1 VIFFTYIRPKE
12 STSIE
17 SWCGWFSVPK
27 VLITD
32 CVCEVKR
39 VCSNRRQ
46 KSALGQQSST
56 ADPPPAQPDSPSDY
70 LHPIEY
76 QETTATPR
84 SDYLHPIEYQEITAT
99 PRSDYIHPIE
109 YQETMATPRSDYIH
123 PIEYEEIT
131 DTFQRP
137 ADPSANNYEQL
148 RTTPPAPPVY
158 AGLRQPDYVNC
169 S

>member
-1 VIFFTYIRPKE
+1 LTETGDFFTYIRPKE

-39 VCSNRRQ
+39 VCSNRRR

-76 QETTATPR
+76 QEITATPR
-84 SDYLHPIEYQEITAT
+84 SDYLHPIEYQETRAT
-99 PRSDYIHPIE
+99 PRSDYL
-109 YQETMATPRSDYIH
+109 H

-148 RTTPPAPPVY
+148 KTTTASAPPVY